1 MIFTSIAF
9 LIFFII
15 LYGLLACFK
24 QNKVRLLLLLLASYF
39 FYGWWDYRFTLLLFS
54 ASLLAWILGAKMHQS
69 QNKKIKKLYLTASVT
84 ISLGILAFFK
94 YFNFFVESFY
104 QTFGIQKSLF
114 WDITLPVG
122 ISFYIFQVL
131 SYNIDLY
138 RDKIQPTKS
147 LPKFLLFVAFF
158 PQLVAGPIVR
168 ASEFLPQLDK
178 KIILT
183 GANFIIGAQ
192 LFLGGAIQKILFAD
206 TLRAYVDP
214 VFAEPALYA
223 TSTLW
228 LAMIAFAG
236 QIFGDFAGYSLM
248 AIGIA
253 RIFGFELPVNF
264 RMPYISRSITEF
276 WRRWHIS
283 LSFWLRDYLYISLG
297 GNRKGIKMTYVNL
310 LITMT
315 LGGLWHGA
323 SWNFVIWGIMHGL
336 LLAIHKF
343 WLESNTSEYIRHRFG
358 FANQL
363 SGWAITFLC
372 VCLLWVP
379 FRAETS
385 QITIDFLSGLF
396 IPQLGIAWYHTSSI
410 VVMLIMSIWHI
421 LYLVRPSIV
430 GQYPTENIFTIK
442 HLYVLMMSVIFI
454 ILYAPKEAAP
464 FVYFQF

>member
-1 MIFTSIAF
+1 MIFTSISF
-9 LIFFII
+9 LIFFIA
-15 LYGLLACFK
+15 LYCLLLCFK
-24 QNKVRLLLLLLASYF
+24 NNKARLLLLLLASYF

-54 ASLLAWILGAKMHQS
+54 ASFFAWALGAKMHQEPD
-69 QNKKIKKLYLTASVT
+69 KKIKKRYLTTSVV

-104 QTFGIQKSLF
+104 QTFGLEKSLF

-138 RDKIQPTKS
+138 RGKIQPTKS
-147 LPKFLLFVAFF
+147 LSKFLLFVAFF

-178 KIILT
+178 KIVLT
-183 GANFIIGAQ
+183 KANFIIGAQ

-206 TLRAYVDP
+206 TLRAYADP
-214 VFAEPALYA
+214 VFSEPALYA

-253 RIFGFELPVNF
+253 RVFGFELPENF

-276 WRRWHIS
+276 WRRWHMS

-323 SWNFVIWGIMHGL
+323 SWNFVIWGVMHGL
-336 LLAIHKF
+336 LLAIHKY
-343 WLESNTSEYIRHRFG
+343 WLDSNVSGFIRERFL
-358 FANQL
+358 FLNQL
-363 SGWAITFLC
+363 VGWVLTFIC

-385 QITIDFLSGLF
+385 DITIAFLSGLF
-396 IPQLGIAWYHTSSI
+396 IPQWGIAWYHTSSI
-410 VVMLIMSIWHI
+410 VVMLIMSLWHI
-421 LYLVRPSIV
+421 LHLVKPTIV
-430 GQYPTENIFTIK
+430 GQYPRENIFTVR
-442 HLYVLMMSVIFI
+442 HLYVLIMCVLLI
-454 ILYAPKEAAP
+454 IMFAPKEAAP

>member
-9 LIFFII
+9 LIFFIV
-15 LYGLLACFK
+15 LYFLITCFK
-24 QNKVRLLLLLLASYF
+24 QNKIRLLILLLASYF

-54 ASLLAWILGAKMHQS
+54 ASIFAWFLGAKMHKANDPQV
-69 QNKKIKKLYLTASVT
+69 KKRYLVTSVT

-104 QTFGIQKSLF
+104 QAFGIEESVF
-114 WDITLPVG
+114 WNITLPVG

-138 RDKIQPTKS
+138 REKIQPTKS

-178 KIILT
+178 KIVLT
-183 GANFIIGAQ
+183 KTNFIVGSQ
-192 LFLGGAIQKILFAD
+192 LFLGGAIQKVLFAD
-206 TLRAYVDP
+206 TLRAYADP

-253 RIFGFELPVNF
+253 RIFGFELPENF

-276 WRRWHIS
+276 WRRWHMS

-336 LLAIHKF
+336 LLAIHKY
-343 WLESNTSEYIRHRFG
+343 WLEQELSASIKARFG
-358 FANQL
+358 IMNQFA
-363 SGWAITFLC
+363 GWIITFLF

-385 QITIDFLSGLF
+385 QITIDFLTGLF
-396 IPQLGIAWYHTSSI
+396 IPQIGIAWYHTSSI

-421 LYLVRPSIV
+421 LYLLKPGIV
-430 GQYPTENIFTIK
+430 GQYPTENIFTLK
-442 HLYVLMMSVIFI
+442 HLYILMMCIMLIVLF
-454 ILYAPKEAAP
+454 APNEASP

>member
-9 LIFFII
+9 LIFFLV
-15 LYGLLACFK
+15 LYSLLACFK
-24 QNKVRLLLLLLASYF
+24 NNKARLLLLLLASYF

-54 ASLLAWILGAKMHQS
+54 ASFFAWILGSRMYSAKDPQV
-69 QNKKIKKLYLTASVT
+69 KKRYLIASVT

-104 QTFGIQKSLF
+104 KAFGVEQSLF

-138 RDKIQPTKS
+138 RDKITPTKS

-168 ASEFLPQLDK
+168 ASEFLPQLEK
-178 KIILT
+178 KVVLT
-183 GANFIIGAQ
+183 RTNLIIGSQ

-206 TLRAYVDP
+206 TLRVYVDP
-214 VFAEPALYA
+214 VFAEPTLYA

-253 RIFGFELPVNF
+253 RIFGFELPENF

-276 WRRWHIS
+276 WRRWHMS

-323 SWNFVIWGIMHGL
+323 SWNFVIWGVMHGL
-336 LLAIHKF
+336 LLAIHKY
-343 WLESNTSEYIRHRFG
+343 WLESHVSEVIRNRFG
-358 FANQL
+358 LLNQTI
-363 SGWAITFLC
+363 GWVITFLC

-396 IPQLGIAWYHTSSI
+396 VPQLGIAWYHTSSI
-410 VVMLIMSIWHI
+410 VVMLIMSLWHI
-421 LYLVRPSIV
+421 LYLVRPGFV
-430 GQYPTENIFTIK
+430 GQYPTENIFTVK
-442 HLYVLMMSVIFI
+442 HLYVLMMSLLLI
-454 ILYAPKEAAP
+454 IMYAPKEASP